1 MQLAVARVQLTPDAA
16 TVIPM
21 IVLPAVADLEQ
32 GKRLG
37 YPSTVAPLS
46 STTVAMMTIR
56 STMDV
61 LCSRR
66 CAITALHEFF
76 ASHAAL
82 ARRNSCRDDRM
93 IDRKFDNLVPI
104 K

>member
-1 MQLAVARVQLTPDAA
+1 MQLAVGRVPLTLEAA

-32 GKRLG
+32 GKWLG
-37 YPSTVAPLS
+37 TPSTVAPLS

-76 ASHAAL
+76 ASHGAV
-82 ARRNSCRDDRM
+82 ARRNSWDDRM

>member
-1 MQLAVARVQLTPDAA
+1 VKLAVGRVPLTPDAA

-32 GKRLG
+32 GKLLG
-37 YPSTVAPLS
+37 TPSTAAPLS

-76 ASHAAL
+76 ASSHAAL
-82 ARRNSCRDDRM
+82 ARRNSWDDRM